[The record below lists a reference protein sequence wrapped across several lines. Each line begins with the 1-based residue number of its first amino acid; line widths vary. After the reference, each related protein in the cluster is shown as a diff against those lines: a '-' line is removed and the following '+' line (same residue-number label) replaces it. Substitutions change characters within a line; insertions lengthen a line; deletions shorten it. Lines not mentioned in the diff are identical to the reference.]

1 MTDSGD
7 KLVSRDGRSAR
18 LTRRSAALGAD
29 ALEIGALARA
39 TGAYAYDPGY
49 AFTAS
54 CTSRITY
61 VDGEKGVLMY
71 RGYAADELARHSN
84 FAEVAW
90 LLLEGEL
97 PSSAQ
102 LQEFSGELASL
113 RSCAPEV
120 LETIAAMPSGAH
132 PMSAM
137 TAALSVMP
145 AVYSDCIHPGDAD
158 HRRRFSHRV
167 IANIAT
173 VAAAAYRNT
182 IGEPAIEP
190 REDLDYAANLLYMMF
205 GEEPNPVAARALD
218 TLLVLHADHEQNCST
233 STVRMAGSSG
243 VNPFSALAAG
253 CIALWG
259 PAHGGANEAVIQMLE
274 QIGGAD
280 NISEYVAKAKDPADP
295 FRLMGFGHRVYKNF
309 DPRATI
315 IRGICHEVL
324 QELSTGKGRLFT
336 LARQLEEIALSE
348 DYFRSRRLYPNVD
361 FYSGII
367 YRALGL
373 PATMF
378 TPMFA
383 VGRTAGW
390 AAHWREMHEDAE
402 TRIGRPRQLYL
413 GPTERNYTPA
423 GER

>member
-7 KLVSRDGRSAR
+7 RLVSRDGHSVPLAR
-18 LTRRSAALGAD
+18 RKGVLGAD
-29 ALEIGALARA
+29 ALEIAAVPQA
-39 TGAYAYDPGY
+39 SGAYSYDPGY
-49 AFTAS
+49 ASTSS

-71 RGYAADELARHSN
+71 RGYAAGDLARHSH
-84 FAEVAW
+84 FAEVSW
-90 LLLEGEL
+90 LLLNGEL
-97 PSSAQ
+97 PSHTE
-102 LQEFSGELASL
+102 LQSFSEELANL
-113 RSCAPEV
+113 RACAPEI
-120 LETIAAMPSGAH
+120 LDAIAAMPSSAH

-137 TAALSVMP
+137 TVALSVMP
-145 AVYSDCIHPGDAD
+145 TVYPECTDPGDAD
-158 HRRRFSHRV
+158 HRQRFSHRV
-167 IANIAT
+167 IANMAT

-182 IGEPAIEP
+182 IGEPPVEP
-190 REDLDYAANLLYMMF
+190 RNDLDYAANLLYMMF
-205 GEEPNPVAARALD
+205 GEEPNPVASKALD

-259 PAHGGANEAVIQMLE
+259 PAHGGANEAVVGMLE
-274 QIGGAD
+274 QIGASE
-280 NISEYVAKAKDPADP
+280 NIGEYVARAKDPADA

-324 QELSTGKGRLFT
+324 QELKIGKGRLFT
-336 LARQLEEIALSE
+336 LARQLEEIALS
-348 DYFRSRRLYPNVD
+348 DKYFKDRRLYPNVD

-383 VGRTAGW
+383 IGRTAGW
-390 AAHWREMHEDAE
+390 AAHWCEMHRDPES
-402 TRIGRPRQLYL
+402 RIGRPRQLYL
-413 GPTERNYTPA
+413 GPTARSYTPV
-423 GER
+423 GKR

>member
-1 MTDSGD
+1 MTQSGD
-7 KLVSRDGRSAR
+7 KLVSRNGRSVP
-18 LTRRSAALGAD
+18 LTRRKAVLGAD
-29 ALEIGALARA
+29 ALEITPVPPA
-39 TGAYAYDPGY
+39 TGAYSYDPGY
-49 AFTAS
+49 ASTAS
-54 CTSRITY
+54 CTSRITF
-61 VDGEKGVLMY
+61 VDGERGVLMY
-71 RGYAADELARHSN
+71 RGYAADDLARHSN
-84 FAEVAW
+84 FAEVSW
-90 LLLEGEL
+90 LLLNGEL
-97 PSSAQ
+97 PSHTELLS
-102 LQEFSGELASL
+102 FSEELAGL

-120 LETIAAMPSGAH
+120 LDTIAAMPAGAH
-132 PMSAM
+132 PMSTM

-145 AVYSDCIHPGDAD
+145 AVYPDCIDPYNTD

-182 IGEPAIEP
+182 IGEPAIAP
-190 REDLDYAANLLYMMF
+190 RKDLDYAANLLYMMF
-205 GEEPNPVAARALD
+205 GEEPNPVAARALE

-233 STVRMAGSSG
+233 STVRIAGSSG

-259 PAHGGANEAVIQMLE
+259 PAHGGANEAVIRMLE
-274 QIGGAD
+274 EIGATEKIG
-280 NISEYVAKAKDPADP
+280 EYVAKAKDPGDS

-324 QELSTGKGRLFT
+324 QELKTGRGRLFT
-336 LARQLEEIALSE
+336 LARQLEEIALS
-348 DYFRSRRLYPNVD
+348 DSYFKDRRLYPNVD

-373 PATMF
+373 PSTMF

-390 AAHWREMHEDAE
+390 AAHWCEMHQDPEA
-402 TRIGRPRQLYL
+402 RIGRPRQLYL
-413 GPTERNYTPA
+413 GPDPRTYTPL
-423 GER
+423 GQR

>member
-7 KLVSRDGRSAR
+7 KLVSGNGRTVPLAR
-18 LTRRSAALGAD
+18 RESVLGAD
-29 ALEIGALARA
+29 ALEIASLPPA
-39 TGAYAYDPGY
+39 TGAYSYDPGY
-49 AFTAS
+49 ASTAS

-61 VDGEKGVLMY
+61 VDGEKGILMY
-71 RGYAADELARHSN
+71 RGYAADDLARHSN
-84 FAEVAW
+84 FAEVSW
-90 LLLEGEL
+90 LLLHGEL
-97 PSSAQ
+97 PSADE
-102 LQEFSGELASL
+102 LRFFSDELTSF

-120 LETIAAMPSGAH
+120 LGVITAMPANAH
-132 PMSAM
+132 PMSVI
-137 TAALSVMP
+137 TAALSAMP
-145 AVYSDCIHPGDAD
+145 AVHPDCTDPGDPD
-158 HRRRFSHRV
+158 HRRRLAHRA

-173 VAAAAYRNT
+173 IAAAAYRNT
-182 IGEPAIEP
+182 LGQPAIAP
-190 REDLDYAANLLYMMF
+190 RSELDYAANLLYMMF

-259 PAHGGANEAVIQMLE
+259 PAHGGANEAVIRMLE
-274 QIGGAD
+274 EIGAAG
-280 NISEYVAKAKDPADP
+280 STEEYVAKAKDPADP

-324 QELSTGKGRLFT
+324 EELKAGRGRLFK
-336 LARQLEEIALSE
+336 LALELEKTALS
-348 DYFRSRRLYPNVD
+348 DGYFKDRRLYPNVD

-383 VGRTAGW
+383 IGRTAGW
-390 AAHWREMHEDAE
+390 AAHWCEMHADPEL
-402 TRIGRPRQLYL
+402 RIGRPRQLYL
-413 GPTERNYTPA
+413 GAEARSYRPVEKR
-423 GER
+423 

>member
-7 KLVSRDGRSAR
+7 RLLSRDGHSVPVAR
-18 LTRRSAALGAD
+18 RKGVLGAD
-29 ALEIGALARA
+29 ALEIAAVPPA
-39 TGAYAYDPGY
+39 TGAYSYDPGY
-49 AFTAS
+49 ASTAS
-54 CTSRITY
+54 CTSRITF

-71 RGYAADELARHSN
+71 RGYAADDLARHSH
-84 FAEVAW
+84 FAEVSW
-90 LLLEGEL
+90 LLLNGEL
-97 PSSAQ
+97 PSHTELRS
-102 LQEFSGELASL
+102 FSEELASL
-113 RSCAPEV
+113 RACAPEI
-120 LETIAAMPSGAH
+120 LAAIAAMPSSAH

-137 TAALSVMP
+137 TVALSVMP
-145 AVYSDCIHPGDAD
+145 TVYPECTDPGDAD
-158 HRRRFSHRV
+158 HRQRFSHRI

-182 IGEPAIEP
+182 IGEPALEP
-190 REDLDYAANLLYMMF
+190 RNDLDYAANLLYMMF
-205 GEEPNPVAARALD
+205 GEEPNPVASKALD

-259 PAHGGANEAVIQMLE
+259 PAHGGANEAVVGMLE
-274 QIGGAD
+274 EIGASE
-280 NISEYVAKAKDPADP
+280 NIAEYVARAKDPSDS

-324 QELSTGKGRLFT
+324 QELKTGKGRLFT
-336 LARQLEEIALSE
+336 LARELEEIALS
-348 DYFRSRRLYPNVD
+348 DKYFKDRRLYPNVD

-383 VGRTAGW
+383 IGRTAGW
-390 AAHWREMHEDAE
+390 AAHWCEMHKDPES
-402 TRIGRPRQLYL
+402 RIGRPRQLYL
-413 GPTERNYTPA
+413 GPTARSYTPV
-423 GER
+423 GKR

>member
-7 KLVSRDGRSAR
+7 RLVSRDGHSVPLAR
-18 LTRRSAALGAD
+18 RKGVLGAD
-29 ALEIGALARA
+29 ALEIAAVPQA
-39 TGAYAYDPGY
+39 SGAYSYDPGY
-49 AFTAS
+49 ASTSS

-71 RGYAADELARHSN
+71 RGYAAGDLARHSH
-84 FAEVAW
+84 FAEVSW
-90 LLLEGEL
+90 LLLNGEL
-97 PSSAQ
+97 PSHAE
-102 LQEFSGELASL
+102 LQSFSEELANL
-113 RSCAPEV
+113 RACAPEI
-120 LETIAAMPSGAH
+120 LAAIAAMPSSAH

-137 TAALSVMP
+137 TVALSVMP
-145 AVYSDCIHPGDAD
+145 TVYPECTDPGDAD
-158 HRRRFSHRV
+158 HRQRFSHRV
-167 IANIAT
+167 IANMAT

-182 IGEPAIEP
+182 IGEPPVAP
-190 REDLDYAANLLYMMF
+190 RSDLDYAANLLYMMF
-205 GEEPNPVAARALD
+205 GEEPNPVASKALD

-259 PAHGGANEAVIQMLE
+259 PAHGGANEAVVGMLE
-274 QIGGAD
+274 QIGASE
-280 NISEYVAKAKDPADP
+280 NIGEYVARAKDPADA

-324 QELSTGKGRLFT
+324 QELKIGKGRLFT
-336 LARQLEEIALSE
+336 LARQLEEIALS
-348 DYFRSRRLYPNVD
+348 DKYFKDRRLYPNVD

-383 VGRTAGW
+383 IGRTAGW
-390 AAHWREMHEDAE
+390 AAHWCEMHRDPES
-402 TRIGRPRQLYL
+402 RIGRPRQLYL
-413 GPTERNYTPA
+413 GPTARSYTPV
-423 GER
+423 GKR

>member
-7 KLVSRDGRSAR
+7 RLVSRDGHSVP
-18 LTRRSAALGAD
+18 LTRRTGVLGAD
-29 ALEIGALARA
+29 ALELKAVPPA
-39 TGAYAYDPGY
+39 TGAYSYDPGF
-49 AFTAS
+49 ASTAS

-71 RGYAADELARHSN
+71 RGYAADDLARHSN
-84 FAEVAW
+84 FTEVSW
-90 LLLEGEL
+90 LLLNGEL
-97 PSSAQ
+97 PSKAELHS
-102 LQEFSGELASL
+102 FSEELANL
-113 RSCAPEV
+113 RACAPEV
-120 LETIAAMPSGAH
+120 LDAIAAMPAGAH
-132 PMSAM
+132 PMS
-137 TAALSVMP
+137 TLTVALSVMP
-145 AVYSDCIHPGDAD
+145 SVYPECANPGDAD
-158 HRRRFSHRV
+158 HRRRFSHRA

-173 VAAAAYRNT
+173 VAAAAYRNA
-182 IGEPAIEP
+182 IGEPAIAP
-190 REDLDYAANLLYMMF
+190 RKDLGYAANLLYMMF
-205 GEEPNPVAARALD
+205 GEEPHPVAARALD

-274 QIGGAD
+274 EIGASE
-280 NISEYVAKAKDPADP
+280 NIGEYVARAKNPGDS

-324 QELSTGKGRLFT
+324 QELKTGKGRLFT
-336 LARQLEEIALSE
+336 LARQLEEIALS
-348 DYFRSRRLYPNVD
+348 DNYFKDRRLYPNVD

-383 VGRTAGW
+383 IGRTAGW
-390 AAHWREMHEDAE
+390 AAHWCEMHRDSES
-402 TRIGRPRQLYL
+402 RIGRPRQLYL
-413 GPTERNYTPA
+413 GPTARSYTAVEER
-423 GER
+423 

>member
-7 KLVSRDGRSAR
+7 RLVSRDGHSVP
-18 LTRRSAALGAD
+18 LPRRAGVLGAD
-29 ALEIGALARA
+29 ALELKAVPRA
-39 TGAYAYDPGY
+39 TGAYSYDPGF
-49 AFTAS
+49 ASTAS
-54 CTSRITY
+54 CTSRITF

-71 RGYAADELARHSN
+71 RGYAADDLARHSN
-84 FAEVAW
+84 FTEVCW
-90 LLLEGEL
+90 LLLNGEL
-97 PSSAQ
+97 PSRAE
-102 LQEFSGELASL
+102 LQSFSEELANL
-113 RSCAPEV
+113 RACAPEV
-120 LETIAAMPSGAH
+120 LDAIAAMPAGAH
-132 PMSAM
+132 PMSTM
-137 TAALSVMP
+137 TVALSVMP
-145 AVYSDCIHPGDAD
+145 AVYPECANPGDAD
-158 HRRRFSHRV
+158 HRRRFSHRA

-173 VAAAAYRNT
+173 VAAAAYRNA
-182 IGEPAIEP
+182 IGEPAIAP
-190 REDLDYAANLLYMMF
+190 RADLGYAANLLYMMF

-274 QIGGAD
+274 EIGTSE
-280 NISEYVAKAKDPADP
+280 NIGEYVARAKEPGDS

-324 QELSTGKGRLFT
+324 QELKTGKGRLFT
-336 LARQLEEIALSE
+336 LARQLEEIALS
-348 DYFRSRRLYPNVD
+348 DSYFKDRRLYPNVD

-373 PATMF
+373 PSTMF

-390 AAHWREMHEDAE
+390 AAHWCEMHRDSES
-402 TRIGRPRQLYL
+402 RIGRPRQLYL
-413 GPTERNYTPA
+413 GPTERSYTPVE
-423 GER
+423 ER

>member
-7 KLVSRDGRSAR
+7 RLVSRDGHSVPLAR
-18 LTRRSAALGAD
+18 RTGVLGAD
-29 ALEIGALARA
+29 ALEIAAVPGTA
-39 TGAYAYDPGY
+39 GAYSYDPGY
-49 AFTAS
+49 ASTAS

-71 RGYAADELARHSN
+71 RGYAADDLARHSH
-84 FAEVAW
+84 FAEVSW
-90 LLLEGEL
+90 LLLNGEL
-97 PSSAQ
+97 PSATELRS
-102 LQEFSGELASL
+102 FSEDLASL
-113 RSCAPEV
+113 RACAPEI
-120 LETIAAMPSGAH
+120 LAAIAAMPSSAH

-145 AVYSDCIHPGDAD
+145 TVYPECTDPGDAD
-158 HRRRFSHRV
+158 HRQRFSHRI

-182 IGEPAIEP
+182 LGEPAVAP
-190 REDLDYAANLLYMMF
+190 RNDLDYAANLLYMMF
-205 GEEPNPVAARALD
+205 GEEPNPVASKALD

-259 PAHGGANEAVIQMLE
+259 PAHGGANEAVVGMLE
-274 QIGGAD
+274 EIGAAE
-280 NISEYVAKAKDPADP
+280 NIGEYVARAKDPADA

-324 QELSTGKGRLFT
+324 QELKTGKGRLFT
-336 LARQLEEIALSE
+336 LARQLEEIALS
-348 DYFRSRRLYPNVD
+348 DKYFKDRRLYPNVD

-383 VGRTAGW
+383 IGRTAGW
-390 AAHWREMHEDAE
+390 AAHWCEMHEDPE
-402 TRIGRPRQLYL
+402 SRIGRPRQLYL
-413 GPTERNYTPA
+413 GPTARSYTPVQK
-423 GER
+423 R

>member
-1 MTDSGD
+1 MTDSRD
-7 KLVSRDGRSAR
+7 KLVNGNGRTVPLAR
-18 LTRRSAALGAD
+18 REGVLGAD
-29 ALEIGALARA
+29 ALEIASLPPA
-39 TGAYAYDPGY
+39 TGAYSYDPGY
-49 AFTAS
+49 ASTAS

-61 VDGEKGVLMY
+61 VDGENGILLY
-71 RGYAADELARHSN
+71 RGYAADDLARNSN
-84 FAEVAW
+84 FAEVSW
-90 LLLEGEL
+90 LLLHGEL
-97 PSSAQ
+97 PSADE
-102 LQEFSGELASL
+102 LRFFSDELTGL
-113 RSCAPEV
+113 RACAPEV
-120 LETIAAMPSGAH
+120 LDTIAAMPANAH
-132 PMSAM
+132 PMSVI
-137 TAALSVMP
+137 TAALSIMP
-145 AVYSDCIHPGDAD
+145 AAYPDCTDPGHPD
-158 HRRRFSHRV
+158 HRQRFARRA

-182 IGEPAIEP
+182 LGKPAIAP
-190 REDLDYAANLLYMMF
+190 RADLDHAANLLYMMF

-259 PAHGGANEAVIQMLE
+259 PAHGGANEAVIRMLE
-274 QIGGAD
+274 EIGAAG
-280 NISEYVAKAKDPADP
+280 NTEEYVAKAKDPADP

-324 QELSTGKGRLFT
+324 EELKAGRGRLFK
-336 LARQLEEIALSE
+336 LALELEKTALS
-348 DYFRSRRLYPNVD
+348 DGYFRDRRLYPNVD

-383 VGRTAGW
+383 IGRTAGW
-390 AAHWREMHEDAE
+390 AAHWCEMHNDPEL
-402 TRIGRPRQLYL
+402 RIGRPRQLYL
-413 GPTERNYTPA
+413 GAEARSYTPL
-423 GER
+423 EQR

>member
-7 KLVSRDGRSAR
+7 RLVSRYGHSVP
-18 LTRRSAALGAD
+18 LPRRAGVLGAD
-29 ALEIGALARA
+29 ALELKAVPGA
-39 TGAYAYDPGY
+39 TGAYSYDPGF
-49 AFTAS
+49 ASTAS

-71 RGYAADELARHSN
+71 RGYAADDLARHSN
-84 FAEVAW
+84 VTEVSW
-90 LLLEGEL
+90 LLLNGEL
-97 PSSAQ
+97 PSQAELKS
-102 LQEFSGELASL
+102 FSEELTSL
-113 RSCAPEV
+113 RACAPEV
-120 LETIAAMPSGAH
+120 LEAIASMPADAH
-132 PMSAM
+132 PMS
-137 TAALSVMP
+137 TLTVALSVMP
-145 AVYSDCIHPGDAD
+145 AVYPDCANPRDPD
-158 HRRRFSHRV
+158 HRRRFSHRA
-167 IANIAT
+167 IASIAT
-173 VAAAAYRNT
+173 VAAAAYRNA
-182 IGEPAIEP
+182 IGEAAIAP
-190 REDLDYAANLLYMMF
+190 RKDLGYAANLLYMMF
-205 GEEPNPVAARALD
+205 GEEPNPMAARALD

-259 PAHGGANEAVIQMLE
+259 PAHGGANEAVIRMLE
-274 QIGGAD
+274 EIGASE
-280 NISEYVAKAKDPADP
+280 NIGEYVARAKNPGDS

-324 QELSTGKGRLFT
+324 QELKAGKGRLFT
-336 LARQLEEIALSE
+336 LARQLEEIALS
-348 DYFRSRRLYPNVD
+348 DNYFKDRRLYPNVD

-383 VGRTAGW
+383 IGRTAGW
-390 AAHWREMHEDAE
+390 AAHWCEMHTDSES
-402 TRIGRPRQLYL
+402 RIGRPRQLYL
-413 GPTERNYTPA
+413 GPTARSYIPVEER
-423 GER
+423 

>member
-1 MTDSGD
+1 MTESGD
-7 KLVSRDGRSAR
+7 KLVSRDGHSVPLAR
-18 LTRRSAALGAD
+18 RTATMGAD
-29 ALEIGALARA
+29 SLEIAAVPGA
-39 TGAYAYDPGY
+39 TGAYSYDPGY
-49 AFTAS
+49 ASTSS

-61 VDGEKGVLMY
+61 VDGLKGVLMY
-71 RGYAADELARHSN
+71 RGYAAGDLARYSN
-84 FAEVAW
+84 FEEVSW
-90 LLLEGEL
+90 LLLNGEL
-97 PSSAQ
+97 PSRS
-102 LQEFSGELASL
+102 ERESFSRELRGL
-113 RSCAPEV
+113 RACSPEV

-132 PMSAM
+132 PMSVM

-145 AVYSDCIHPGDAD
+145 AVYSDCANPGDPD
-158 HRRRFSHRV
+158 HRRRFSYRV

-173 VAAAAYRNT
+173 VAAAAYRNS
-182 IGEPAIEP
+182 IGRPAVAP
-190 REDLDYAANLLYMMF
+190 RDDLGHAANLLYMMF
-205 GEEPNPVAARALD
+205 EEDPSPVAARALD

-259 PAHGGANEAVIQMLE
+259 PAHGGANEAVVKMLE
-274 QIGGAD
+274 EIGASAKIG
-280 NISEYVAKAKDPADP
+280 EYVTRAKDPGDS

-324 QELSTGKGRLFT
+324 NELKTGKGRLFT
-336 LARQLEEIALSE
+336 LARELENIALS
-348 DYFRSRRLYPNVD
+348 DNYFKDRRLYPNVD

-390 AAHWREMHEDAE
+390 AAHWCEMHEDQEA
-402 TRIGRPRQLYL
+402 RIGRPRQLYL
-413 GPTERNYTPA
+413 GPEPREYVPIEN
-423 GER
+423 R

>member
-7 KLVSRDGRSAR
+7 RLVSRDGHSVP
-18 LTRRSAALGAD
+18 LVRREGALGAD
-29 ALEIGALARA
+29 ALEIAAVPRA
-39 TGAYAYDPGY
+39 TDAYSYDPGF
-49 AFTAS
+49 ASTAS

-71 RGYAADELARHSN
+71 RGYAADDLARHSN
-84 FAEVAW
+84 FTEVSW
-90 LLLEGEL
+90 LLLNGEL
-97 PSSAQ
+97 PSQAE
-102 LQEFSGELASL
+102 LQSFDGELANL
-113 RSCAPEV
+113 RACAPEV
-120 LETIAAMPSGAH
+120 LDAIAAMPASAH
-132 PMSAM
+132 PMSVM
-137 TAALSVMP
+137 TVALSVMP
-145 AVYSDCIHPGDAD
+145 TVYPECANPGDAE
-158 HRRRFSHRV
+158 HRRRFSHRA
-167 IANIAT
+167 IAGIAT

-182 IGEPAIEP
+182 LGEPAIAP
-190 REDLDYAANLLYMMF
+190 RDDLDYAANLLYMMF
-205 GEEPNPVAARALD
+205 GEEPSPVAARALD

-274 QIGGAD
+274 EIGSSG
-280 NISEYVAKAKDPADP
+280 NIGEYVARAKDPGDS

-324 QELSTGKGRLFT
+324 QELKTGKGRMFT
-336 LARQLEEIALSE
+336 LARELEEIALS
-348 DYFRSRRLYPNVD
+348 DNYFKARRLYPNVD

-383 VGRTAGW
+383 IGRTAGW
-390 AAHWREMHEDAE
+390 AAHWCEMHTDPES
-402 TRIGRPRQLYL
+402 RIGRPRQLYL
-413 GPTERNYTPA
+413 GPTARNYTPV

>member
-7 KLVSRDGRSAR
+7 RLVSRDGHSVPLAR
-18 LTRRSAALGAD
+18 REGVLGAD
-29 ALEIGALARA
+29 ALEIAAVPRTA
-39 TGAYAYDPGY
+39 GAYSYDPGY
-49 AFTAS
+49 ASTAS

-71 RGYAADELARHSN
+71 RGYAADDLARHSH
-84 FAEVAW
+84 FAEVSW
-90 LLLEGEL
+90 LLLNGEL
-97 PSSAQ
+97 PSQAE
-102 LQEFSGELASL
+102 LQSFSEELASL
-113 RSCAPEV
+113 RACPPEV
-120 LETIAAMPSGAH
+120 LDAIAAMPADAH
-132 PMSAM
+132 PMSVM
-137 TAALSVMP
+137 TVALSVMP
-145 AVYSDCIHPGDAD
+145 AVYPDCTDPGDAD
-158 HRRRFSHRV
+158 HRQRFSHRA
-167 IANIAT
+167 IANVAT

-182 IGEPAIEP
+182 IGEAAIAP
-190 REDLDYAANLLYMMF
+190 RNDLDYAANLLYMMF
-205 GEEPNPVAARALD
+205 GEEPNPVAAKALD

-274 QIGGAD
+274 KIGASG
-280 NISEYVAKAKDPADP
+280 NIGEYVARAKNPADS

-324 QELSTGKGRLFT
+324 QELKTGKGRLFT
-336 LARQLEEIALSE
+336 LARELEEIALS
-348 DYFRSRRLYPNVD
+348 DKYFKDRRLYPNVD

-373 PATMF
+373 PPAMF

-383 VGRTAGW
+383 IGRTAGW
-390 AAHWREMHEDAE
+390 AAHWCEMHRDPEA
-402 TRIGRPRQLYL
+402 RIGRPRQLYR
-413 GPTERNYTPA
+413 GPTARSYTPV
-423 GER
+423 GKR